1 LRLIAISQGMRI
13 VDKNLSK
20 GVFLMI
26 FETMEQKDYEQLVF
40 CQDEVTGLKAI
51 ICIHD
56 TTLGPAL
63 GGCRVRNDYESEE
76 EAIEDAMNLAR
87 GMTYKNAAAGLNL
100 GGGKTVVMGAPDKQN
115 EEAFY
120 RALGRYVNT
129 LNGRYYTAEDVGTS
143 EHEMNLIYKET
154 PYVCGTSKSFGSAGN
169 PSPMTAYGIYIALK
183 RTVAEKFDG
192 DKLEGKTV
200 AVQGVGHVSYEL
212 CRLLNEDGVKLI
224 VTDINKD
231 NAQRAVDDFGAEF
244 VEPDDIFSVDADIFA
259 PCALGGVLN
268 DDTIPQLKVK
278 AVCGSANNQLKDEDK
293 HSKMLEEKGI
303 LYAPDYIVNS
313 GGVINT
319 ADELNGYNE
328 ERAKESI
335 ENIDQILKHIF
346 DISSEHNE
354 TPLEA
359 SQHFAETRMK
369 QISHIKDI
377 RK

>member
-1 LRLIAISQGMRI
+1 
-13 VDKNLSK
+13 
-20 GVFLMI
+20 MI
-26 FETMEQKDYEQLVF
+26 FETMEQEDYEQMVF
-40 CQDEVTGLKAI
+40 CQDQSTGLKAI

-63 GGCRVRNDYESEE
+63 GGCRVRNDYASEE

-87 GMTYKNAAAGLNL
+87 GMTYKNAAAGLDL
-100 GGGKTVVMGAPDKQN
+100 GGGKTVVMGSPNKED

-120 RALGRYVNT
+120 RALGRYVHT

-143 EHEMNLIYKET
+143 EHEMNLIHKET

-169 PSPMTAYGIYIALK
+169 PSPMTAYGIYIAMK
-183 RTVAEKFDG
+183 RTALEQFNG
-192 DKLEGKTV
+192 ESLEGKTV

-212 CRLLNEDGVKLI
+212 CRLLHEDGVKLI

-231 NAQRAVDDFGAEF
+231 NAQCAVDEFNATF
-244 VEPDDIFSVDADIFA
+244 VEPDDIFSVEADIFA
-259 PCALGGVLN
+259 PCALGGILN

-278 AVCGSANNQLKDEDK
+278 AICGSANNQLKDENR
-293 HSKMLEEKGI
+293 HSQMLEEKGI

-328 ERAKESI
+328 TRAKESI
-335 ENIDQILKHIF
+335 EGIDKIVKHIF
-346 DISSEHNE
+346 DIAKEQHKTS
-354 TPLEA
+354 LEA
-359 SQHFAETRMK
+359 SQHFAETRLK
-369 QISHIKDI
+369 QMSHIQDI

>member
-1 LRLIAISQGMRI
+1 MRI

-212 CRLLNEDGVKLI
+212 LSLI
-224 VTDINKD
+224 
-231 NAQRAVDDFGAEF
+231 
-244 VEPDDIFSVDADIFA
+244 
-259 PCALGGVLN
+259 
-268 DDTIPQLKVK
+268 
-278 AVCGSANNQLKDEDK
+278 
-293 HSKMLEEKGI
+293 
-303 LYAPDYIVNS
+303 
-313 GGVINT
+313 
-319 ADELNGYNE
+319 
-328 ERAKESI
+328 
-335 ENIDQILKHIF
+335 HI
-346 DISSEHNE
+346 
-354 TPLEA
+354 
-359 SQHFAETRMK
+359 
-369 QISHIKDI
+369 
-377 RK
+377 

>member
-1 LRLIAISQGMRI
+1 
-13 VDKNLSK
+13 
-20 GVFLMI
+20 MI

-268 DDTIPQLKVK
+268 ADTIPQLKVK
-278 AVCGSANNQLKDEDK
+278 AVCVSANNQLKDEDK

>member
-1 LRLIAISQGMRI
+1 
-13 VDKNLSK
+13 
-20 GVFLMI
+20 MI

-354 TPLEA
+354 TSLEA